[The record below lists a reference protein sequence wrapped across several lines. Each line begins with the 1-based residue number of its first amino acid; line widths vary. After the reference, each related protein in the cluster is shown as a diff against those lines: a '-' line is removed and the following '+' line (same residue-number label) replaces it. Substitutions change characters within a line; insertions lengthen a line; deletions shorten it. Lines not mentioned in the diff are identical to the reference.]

1 LNNEYPIEYLKM
13 PPTFIFVRHG
23 EAKHN
28 VSFHQKGESA
38 FSDEENRD
46 APLTEK
52 GIEQARESG
61 KRLSSYHIIDI
72 WSSPLT
78 RCMQT
83 AEEIFEEC
91 DAGELYLHDNLL
103 ECLGG
108 GHICN
113 TRKSKRTIQKERPIW
128 HTRFLPDFPPDYV
141 DRETFDTLNKR
152 MLMMMLFLNHL
163 YKDQPSQGH
172 ILVVSHR
179 DAIFALTKKDLTN
192 AEFAIMTMDEILKA
206 YE

>member
-1 LNNEYPIEYLKM
+1 M

-28 VSFHQKGESA
+28 VAFHQKGETA

-52 GIEQARESG
+52 GIQQANETA
-61 KRLSSYHIIDI
+61 KKLTNYHIIDM

-78 RCMQT
+78 RCIQT
-83 AEEIFEEC
+83 AGEIFEEC
-91 DAGELYLHDNLL
+91 DAGDLYLHDNLL

-113 TRKSKRTIQKERPIW
+113 TRKSKRTIQKEHPIW
-128 HTRFLPDFPPDYV
+128 ITRFLPDFPPDYV
-141 DRETFDTLNKR
+141 DRESFDALHKR
-152 MLMMMLFLNHL
+152 MLMMILFLAHL
-163 YKDQPSQGH
+163 YKDQPAQGH
-172 ILVVSHR
+172 IVIVSHH
-179 DAIFALTKKDLTN
+179 DAILALTKKSLSN
-192 AEFAIMTMDEILKA
+192 AEFVVLTLEEILKA